1 MKSLPCG
8 IIDIF
13 FRNSCNPILL
23 MFMSS
28 IKIVPVGSDS
38 LNRAVISEDFP
49 APVRPTIPILSLASV
64 LKLIFFRMILEFSS
78 YLNDTSRNSTT
89 PVAKDTEKKYN
100 LQKYIFSPQI
110 FPEISLILCSPGRM
124 ICLCPFMNV
133 SFTVC

>member
-38 LNRAVISEDFP
+38 LNRAVISEDLP

-89 PVAKDTEKKYN
+89 PVEKDAGRKY
-100 LQKYIFSPQI
+100 Y
-110 FPEISLILCSPGRM
+110 
-124 ICLCPFMNV
+124 
-133 SFTVC
+133 

>member
-89 PVAKDTEKKYN
+89 PVEKDAEREYN
-100 LQKYIFSPQI
+100 LQKYIFSPQT
-110 FPEISLILCSPGRM
+110 FPEISFFLCSPGRIM
-124 ICLCPFMNV
+124 PFKGQKQM
-133 SFTVC
+133 